1 MAEMF
6 ANAGP
11 IPSNIVFNENFEK
24 LISNIVEPTV
34 EEVIEQSPETTT
46 GQKPTFTYKGTTITT
61 DFELTTGQRE
71 ALEKLIDFSTDPV
84 SDFITLQGAAGTGKT
99 SIIGY
104 LQKYLK
110 SHRFNF
116 LAPTH
121 AATAELAFATV
132 KSGNKRLPMT
142 VASAITSTL
151 NPATNEMV
159 VTLSKK
165 LISAMGLGKNV
176 FVVDEVSMLNSKDY
190 EALKEAA
197 TRNDVK
203 IIFMGDIMQI
213 PQVDV
218 TNPEK
223 KPVSKAFT
231 ELDQVRLTEVKRTSS
246 NSILNMLTNV
256 RNNVNDKIPLVESSD
271 QLEYLP
277 LPKFNSKLADV
288 FGQNPE
294 ETVLI
299 SYTNKGVE
307 QYNKKIRSS
316 LGREGDLVP
325 GDVVVGY
332 LGYSSKQI
340 EKGDLA
346 NSVRYTVASV
356 EKDGSLYNISASSK
370 KLSELQ
376 RLGVES
382 VSGRANTKYAQLSRS
397 DSFDFSNLTE
407 EDFSQN
413 NKMLS
418 DMMVRL
424 HEAKQLALRTKSS
437 GNWRDYF
444 AIKGNISQRL
454 ANLDLGDTYIYN
466 PATGVMEKYEY
477 ERHKKIDKD
486 LIIEKGIDFGHA
498 ITIHK
503 SQGSTVKNVFF
514 DASSLPTSSSSK
526 LTVNGEVMGT
536 EKHSLLYVGVSR
548 ASEYLGINYAN
559 PSNFYDVAEEPVVEK
574 KSRVVKVD
582 QYQITVQPDGKMLL
596 ANGTEVTDQTIKNKV
611 DIKIAYQDG
620 TLRIS
625 VYNNN
630 KYFVLSNNKIFGSG
644 TTNLGKETVTDPK
657 IKQEILDKAVLYKPK
672 C

>member
-1 MAEMF
+1 
-6 ANAGP
+6 
-11 IPSNIVFNENFEK
+11 
-24 LISNIVEPTV
+24 
-34 EEVIEQSPETTT
+34 
-46 GQKPTFTYKGTTITT
+46 
-61 DFELTTGQRE
+61 
-71 ALEKLIDFSTDPV
+71 
-84 SDFITLQGAAGTGKT
+84 LQGAAGTGKT

-142 VASAITSTL
+142 VASAISTKYD
-151 NPATNEMV
+151 PATNEV
-159 VTLSKK
+159 VANLSLK
-165 LISAMGLGKNV
+165 LMSAMGLGKNV
-176 FVVDEVSMLNSKDY
+176 FVIDEVSMLNSKDY
-190 EALKEAA
+190 EALKEVAIV
-197 TRNDVK
+197 NNVK

-246 NSILNMLTNV
+246 NSILNMLTNI
-256 RNNVNDKIPLVESSD
+256 RNNVNDKIPVVESSD

-316 LGREGDLVP
+316 LERDGDLVP

-346 NSVRYTVASV
+346 NSVRYTVTGV
-356 EKDGSLYNISASSK
+356 EKNGSLYNISASSK

-382 VSGRANTKYAQLSRS
+382 VSGKANTRYAQLSRS
-397 DSFDFSNLTE
+397 DSFDLSNLTE
-407 EDFSQN
+407 EEFNKN
-413 NKMLS
+413 NRMLS

-437 GNWRDYF
+437 ANWKDYF

-454 ANLDLGDTYIYN
+454 SNLDLGGTYIYN
-466 PATGVMEKYEY
+466 PATGVMEKYEN
-477 ERHKKIDKD
+477 ERHRNIDKD

-559 PSNFYDVAEEPVVEK
+559 PSNFYDVVEEPTVEK
-574 KSRVVKVD
+574 KPRIIKVD
-582 QYQITVQPDGKMLL
+582 QFNITLQPDGKMFFD
-596 ANGTEVTDQTIKNKV
+596 NGKEVTNQTIKNKV
-611 DIKIAYQDG
+611 DIRKELQDR
-620 TLRIS
+620 TLRVS
-625 VYNNN
+625 TYN
-630 KYFVLSNNKIFGSG
+630 KSEYFVLLDGRILGSG
-644 TTNLGKETVTDPK
+644 KTNLGKETVTDPK
-657 IKQEILDKAVLYKPK
+657 IKEQILDKAVVYKK
-672 C
+672 TC